1 MNYRAALVEAGRA
14 MLGKGL
20 TVETWGNLSL
30 LDPDT
35 GRVYLTPSAMA
46 YDTIT
51 EEDVVVTDQDGNV
64 LEGHR
69 KPTVEAGL
77 HQAVYRARPDV
88 GAILHTHPIWSL
100 AFAVLHRDIPP
111 IIDEA
116 AQVLGGAV
124 HCAPYALPGTEALA
138 QNAVAALGKEGMACL
153 LANHGAVCVGND
165 MAGAF
170 KAASVLEMTAQVYH
184 LALTA
189 AFTPGTVPALRKKD
203 VEALR
208 DFMLHHYGQEDS

>member
-1 MNYRAALVEAGRA
+1 MNYRAALVEAGKA

-30 LDPDT
+30 MDPDT
-35 GRVYLTPSAMA
+35 GRVYLTPSAMP

-51 EEDVVVTDQDGNV
+51 EEDVVVTDRDGNV

-88 GAILHTHPIWSL
+88 YAILHTHPIWSL
-100 AFAVLHRDIPP
+100 VFAVLHRDIPP

-124 HCAPYALPGTEALA
+124 RCAPYALPGTEALA

-153 LANHGAVCVGND
+153 LANHGAVCVGKG

-170 KAASVLEMTAQVYH
+170 KAAEVLEMTAQVYH

-189 AFTPGTVPALRKKD
+189 AFTPGTVPVLRKKD
-203 VEALR
+203 VAALR